1 MQKIWSLVRITEH
14 NDWVVYCI
22 LGSIFIYIILL
33 SIFQREASIKD
44 FLLQKIED
52 SNNLTP
58 SWVIISI
65 VKCIMTSL
73 LLSQFVPIVPKFVS
87 DIQLFGFQINKFGFT
102 LLTLLSFDI
111 VRNILTFLFYSSVG
125 SVKNLKGLT
134 LVSSKY
140 YFLESIAF
148 IIASFVFYYFPID
161 LVKYF
166 YFIIGLVVGS
176 FILKNLIYI
185 FHNQAILPEK
195 WYYKFLY
202 ICTLQIVPVLVLWKF
217 LFY

>member
-1 MQKIWSLVRITEH
+1 LIRIVEH

-33 SIFQREASIKD
+33 SVFQRDANIKD

-58 SWVIISI
+58 SWLIISI
-65 VKCIMTSL
+65 VKCVMTAL
-73 LLSQFVPIVPKFVS
+73 LLSQFVPIVPKLFSIDV
-87 DIQLFGFQINKFGFT
+87 FGFQINKFGFT
-102 LLTLLSFDI
+102 FLTLLIFDI
-111 VRNILTFLFYSSVG
+111 IRNILTFLFYSSVG
-125 SVKNLKGLT
+125 SSKNLKGLT
-134 LVSSKY
+134 LVSSKF

-148 IIASFVFYYFPID
+148 IIASFALYFLPID

-166 YFIIGLVVGS
+166 YFIIGLVICS
-176 FILKNLIYI
+176 FILKNLIYL
-185 FHNQAILPEK
+185 FHNQSILPEK

>member
-1 MQKIWSLVRITEH
+1 M
-14 NDWVVYCI
+14 VYCI
-22 LGSIFIYIILL
+22 LGSIFAYIIVL
-33 SIFQREASIKD
+33 SVFNRDANIKD

-58 SWVIISI
+58 SWAIISI
-65 VKCIMTSL
+65 VRSIMIAL

-87 DIQLFGFQINKFGFT
+87 ELQIFGLELNKFGFT
-102 LLTLLSFDI
+102 FLAVLAFDI
-111 VRNILTFLFYSSVG
+111 IKNVLTFFFYNSVG
-125 SVKNLKGLT
+125 DGKNLKGLA
-134 LVSSKY
+134 LISSKF
-140 YFLESIAF
+140 YFLESIGL
-148 IIASFVFYYFPID
+148 IIAGFALYYYPLD
-161 LVKYF
+161 LVRYF
-166 YFIIGLVVGS
+166 HAIIFVLIALFV
-176 FILKNLIYI
+176 LKNLIYI

>member
-1 MQKIWSLVRITEH
+1 
-14 NDWVVYCI
+14 
-22 LGSIFIYIILL
+22 L

>member
-1 MQKIWSLVRITEH
+1 MQKFLKLIRIAEH

-33 SIFQREASIKD
+33 SVFQREASIKD

-58 SWVIISI
+58 SWVIISM

-73 LLSQFVPIVPKFVS
+73 LLSQFVPIVPKFIS

-102 LLTLLSFDI
+102 LLALLSFDI

-125 SVKNLKGLT
+125 SVKNLRGLT

-148 IIASFVFYYFPID
+148 ILASFALYYFPID
-161 LVKYF
+161 PVKYF

-185 FHNQAILPEK
+185 FHNQSILPEK

>member
-1 MQKIWSLVRITEH
+1 MIRITEN

-33 SIFQREASIKD
+33 SVFQRDANIKD
-44 FLLQKIED
+44 FLTQKIED

-58 SWVIISI
+58 SWLIISI
-65 VKCIMTSL
+65 VRCVMLSL
-73 LLSQFVPIVPKFVS
+73 LLSQFVPVIPKIFS
-87 DIQLFGFQINKFGFT
+87 EIKFFGYQINKFGFT
-102 LLTLLSFDI
+102 LMSVIIFDI
-111 VRNILTFLFYSSVG
+111 IRNMLTFFFYSSIG
-125 SVKNLKGLT
+125 SGKNLKGLT
-134 LVSSKY
+134 LVSSKF
-140 YFLESIAF
+140 YFLESIAL
-148 IIASFVFYYFPID
+148 IIAGFTLYFYPID

-176 FILKNLIYI
+176 FVLKNLIYI
-185 FHNQAILPEK
+185 FHNQTILPEK

-202 ICTLQIVPVLVLWKF
+202 ICTLQIVPTLVLWKF

>member
-1 MQKIWSLVRITEH
+1 MVRIAEH

-33 SIFQREASIKD
+33 SVFQRDANIKE

-52 SNNLTP
+52 SSNLTP
-58 SWVIISI
+58 SWLIISI
-65 VKCIMTSL
+65 VKCIMTAL
-73 LLSQFVPIVPKFVS
+73 LLSQFVPIVPK
-87 DIQLFGFQINKFGFT
+87 LFTIDVLGFQINKFGFT
-102 LLTLLSFDI
+102 LLTLLTFDI
-111 VRNILTFLFYSSVG
+111 IRNILTFLFYSSIG
-125 SVKNLKGLT
+125 SGKNLKGLT
-134 LVSSKY
+134 LVSSKF
-140 YFLESIAF
+140 YFLESIIF
-148 IIASFVFYYFPID
+148 IMASFALYFFPID

-185 FHNQAILPEK
+185 FHNQSILPEK